1 MFLKSPQSFM
11 RQYDEDF
18 FPFFL
23 FVFKIC
29 IHTHAHEC
37 VSGEGRMWVTDTG
50 EEKDVCGLLFLFGL
64 PKWKL

>member
-1 MFLKSPQSFM
+1 M

-37 VSGEGRMWVTDTG
+37 VSGEGRM
-50 EEKDVCGLLFLFGL
+50 
-64 PKWKL
+64 